1 MKKILKN
8 VQPSIRAYLG
18 LACCYSI
25 IDEQAFTSGWVYDKY
40 IHLEY
45 TSYDSQI
52 KYADY
57 EHYDFVSA
65 QGVFAKS
72 FIEYP
77 YDFCSE
83 TILCEY
89 ICKMLDEGEYC
100 FALWNET
107 IITNYLY
114 EKQNPGIYEH
124 GCFVY
129 GYDKDKKVFYTQG
142 YFDNENWEH
151 AQIPFEIFYE
161 ALSYCPEKGEIALI
175 GYREIP
181 DYEWESNIPKMI
193 RELNVYKR
201 NSLEI

>member
-25 IDEQAFTSGWVYDKY
+25 IDEQAFNSGWVYDKY

-77 YDFCSE
+77 EEFL
-83 TILCEY
+83 TTLPPT
-89 ICKMLDEGEYC
+89 
-100 FALWNET
+100 F
-107 IITNYLY
+107 ITS
-114 EKQNPGIYEH
+114 
-124 GCFVY
+124 
-129 GYDKDKKVFYTQG
+129 
-142 YFDNENWEH
+142 
-151 AQIPFEIFYE
+151 PFGSTHSSP
-161 ALSYCPEKGEIALI
+161 LT
-175 GYREIP
+175 
-181 DYEWESNIPKMI
+181 
-193 RELNVYKR
+193 
-201 NSLEI
+201 

>member
-77 YDFCSE
+77 YDFAV
-83 TILCEY
+83 
-89 ICKMLDEGEYC
+89 KP
-100 FALWNET
+100 F
-107 IITNYLY
+107 
-114 EKQNPGIYEH
+114 
-124 GCFVY
+124 FVSISVKCLMRASIVLRC
-129 GYDKDKKVFYTQG
+129 GTK
-142 YFDNENWEH
+142 
-151 AQIPFEIFYE
+151 P
-161 ALSYCPEKGEIALI
+161 
-175 GYREIP
+175 
-181 DYEWESNIPKMI
+181 
-193 RELNVYKR
+193 
-201 NSLEI
+201 

>member
-8 VQPSIRAYLG
+8 VQPSIRAYLC

-89 ICKMLDEGEYC
+89 ICKMLDEGE
-100 FALWNET
+100 LVLE
-107 IITNYLY
+107 
-114 EKQNPGIYEH
+114 
-124 GCFVY
+124 
-129 GYDKDKKVFYTQG
+129 
-142 YFDNENWEH
+142 
-151 AQIPFEIFYE
+151 
-161 ALSYCPEKGEIALI
+161 
-175 GYREIP
+175 
-181 DYEWESNIPKMI
+181 
-193 RELNVYKR
+193 YK
-201 NSLEI
+201 